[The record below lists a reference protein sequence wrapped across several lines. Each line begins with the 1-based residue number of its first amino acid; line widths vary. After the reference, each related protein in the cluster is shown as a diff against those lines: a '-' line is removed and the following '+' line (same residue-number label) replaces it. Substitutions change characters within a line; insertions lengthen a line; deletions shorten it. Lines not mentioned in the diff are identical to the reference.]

1 MYKIIKDVLENG
13 EFELNDILYKINKMW
28 IESEITEEEKT
39 ELEGLAREKAN
50 INNSIDIIS
59 KLKEMDLRILN
70 CENEIATLKETQEEP
85 EEPEEPT
92 EEVTYPEYV
101 PGKWYYRG
109 DNCSQNGKNYTCIAP
124 EGQVCVWSPS
134 EYPTYWQEVADSTEN
149 STENAEVVVEN
160 ETTTESE
167 G

>member
-39 ELEGLAREKAN
+39 ELDSLARHKAN
-50 INNSIDIIS
+50 INNSIDVLN

-70 CENEIATLKETQEEP
+70 CENEIAILKGTAEKPGEP
-85 EEPEEPT
+85 EK
-92 EEVTYPEYV
+92 VTYPEYM

-109 DNCSQNGKNYTCIAP
+109 DSCSQNGKNYTCIAP
-124 EGQVCVWSPS
+124 EGQVCVWSPN
-134 EYPTYWQEVADSTEN
+134 EYPTYWQEVTDSTEN
-149 STENAEVVVEN
+149 SAENDTEVTEEEN
-160 ETTTESE
+160 ESE
-167 G
+167 V

>member
-13 EFELNDILYKINKMW
+13 EFKLNDILHKINKMW

-39 ELEGLAREKAN
+39 ELDSLARQKAN
-50 INNSIDIIS
+50 INNSIDILS

-70 CENEIATLKETQEEP
+70 CENEIAILKGTAENP
-85 EEPEEPT
+85 EEPEK
-92 EEVTYPEYV
+92 VTYPEYV

-124 EGQVCVWSPS
+124 EGQVCVWSPT
-134 EYPTYWQEVADSTEN
+134 EYPSYWQEVTDSTEN
-149 STENAEVVVEN
+149 STENAEVVAENTEEN
-160 ETTTESE
+160 ESE
-167 G
+167 E